1 MKFRGGHQSWC
12 YSLSMRWHLRLLA
25 PTVVALGLVAT
36 VSWAGT
42 VLDVASLLDNPE
54 SYQFEFVRVTGIVVD
69 HRIHRW
75 GGNRCVQSFTLQDAT
90 GSIRAVQR
98 ANCAGAHNAVR
109 DRDVITVEARF
120 EWTPGK
126 SSRLNVRSILGKVAP
141 GAQ

>member
-1 MKFRGGHQSWC
+1 
-12 YSLSMRWHLRLLA
+12 LLA
-25 PTVVALGLVAT
+25 PTVLAMGLVAT
-36 VSWAGT
+36 LSWAST

-75 GGNRCVQSFTLQDAT
+75 RANRCVQSFTLRDGT

-98 ANCAGAHNAVR
+98 ANCAGAHNSLR
-109 DRDVITVEARF
+109 DRDLVTVEARF

-141 GAQ
+141 GAR